1 MGIKKILY
9 GRYCFPKWSKL
20 DESNVNLQLSY
31 VPILIPT
38 IRNMFLHLVCVM
50 DVIKTGWM
58 QIILSWSY
66 LEAPTWLVIL
76 IWQAMECV
84 QDSNMLFVA
93 HHINELCSIPFGK
106 PMEVCQIT
114 QTRARKWF
122 LLSKL
127 ELKHKTITNSHWN
140 HYDPS
145 LEDPP
150 PSF

>member
-1 MGIKKILY
+1 
-9 GRYCFPKWSKL
+9 
-20 DESNVNLQLSY
+20 VNLQLSY

-38 IRNMFLHLVCVM
+38 IRNTFLHLVCVM
-50 DVIKTGWM
+50 DVIKTGCMW
-58 QIILSWSY
+58 IVLSQSY
-66 LEAPTWLVIL
+66 FEAPMWLVIL
-76 IWQAMECV
+76 IWQVMERV

-93 HHINELCSIPFGK
+93 YHIIKLSSIPFGK

-140 HYDPS
+140 HHDPS